1 VTELLSFQNVAFT
14 AALGCLARGC
24 YLAHPAAGWIVPSV
38 VVLFIVVKGYRP
50 EVKTDA

>member
-1 VTELLSFQNVAFT
+1 VKHVPDIAFVLAL
-14 AALGCLARGC
+14 AALSRGC

-38 VVLFIVVKGYRP
+38 VVLVLVVKGYRP

>member
-1 VTELLSFQNVAFT
+1 VKFVPDIAFVLSL
-14 AALGCLARGC
+14 AALARGC

-38 VVLFIVVKGYRP
+38 VVLAVVVKGYRP